1 MIDGFP
7 AGPVAGPAPLVITLG
22 DLDVPV
28 YPDANNVSLRAS
40 GQAAQY
46 YAAVSQAALATRRGG
61 SGPDF
66 TMRAMTGPPQ
76 PNLSY
81 IGGSCTL
88 TTVLTLPD
96 ALIARVTTALTGST
110 GSRPPER
117 LAALFDRAASD
128 PPPVIQPVP
137 VQSTVI
143 RCGLP
148 PASATANPAVMTVQ
162 PARTGPISG
171 QARTTILVSTDPAAT
186 ATIVGNLRDGRTPFD
201 LRTILTEQFDT
212 GSAEFDV
219 RVQVD
224 ASRLYAAY
232 RDALPARGPLAIA
245 GDVPDD
251 VHGVALDAG
260 IIRTEISA
268 ADGTAVDVALKDWI
282 DRCDPVK
289 AAVAAAVK
297 DTLFDSAAGDAAR
310 PAARDWWEQALDGT
324 AVALRAEAPARP
336 ATAASATTLSGPL
349 TTGRAVPASF
359 DELTAAAASDLDTY
373 LLVVHV
379 GAFS

>member
-7 AGPVAGPAPLVITLG
+7 AGPAVGPAPLVISLG

-46 YAAVSQAALATRRGG
+46 YAAVPQAALAARRDG

-66 TMRAMTGPPQ
+66 TMRAMTGPPA
-76 PNLSY
+76 PDPSY
-81 IGGSCTL
+81 VGGSCTL
-88 TTVLTLPD
+88 TTVLTLPG
-96 ALIARVTTALTGST
+96 ALTAQVTAALSGST
-110 GSRPPER
+110 GPCPPER
-117 LAALFDRAASD
+117 LAALFDRAAGE
-128 PPPVIQPVP
+128 PPPLIQPVP
-137 VQSTVI
+137 VQSTVV

-148 PASATANPAVMTVQ
+148 PAPASANPALLTVQ
-162 PARTGPISG
+162 PARTGPLAG
-171 QARTTILVSTDPAAT
+171 LARTTILVSAGPAAT
-186 ATIVGNLRDGRTPFD
+186 AAIVGNLRGGRAPFD
-201 LRTILTEQFDT
+201 LRTVVTEQFDT

-232 RDALPARGPLAIA
+232 RDALPTGGPLLIA

-251 VHGVALDAG
+251 VHVAGLEAG
-260 IIRTEISA
+260 IIRTEARGPGGTA
-268 ADGTAVDVALKDWI
+268 ADAALKDWI

-297 DTLFDSAAGDAAR
+297 DALFESAASDAPK
-310 PAARDWWEQALDGT
+310 PAVRDWWDQALGGAT
-324 AVALRAEAPARP
+324 VALRAGAPAP
-336 ATAASATTLSGPL
+336 HATAASATTLSGPL

-359 DELTAAAASDLDTY
+359 GELTAAAAADLDTY